1 MEMEQEEMED
11 MMEDE
16 EEDGQFIDNE
26 EANLE
31 LDA

>member
-16 EEDGQFIDNE
+16 EEDGELIETE
-26 EANLE
+26 EANL
-31 LDA
+31 